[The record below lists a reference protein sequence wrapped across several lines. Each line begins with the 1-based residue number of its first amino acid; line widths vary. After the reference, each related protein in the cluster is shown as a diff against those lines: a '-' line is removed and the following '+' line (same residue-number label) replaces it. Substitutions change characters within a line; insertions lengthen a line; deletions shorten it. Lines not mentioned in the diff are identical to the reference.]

1 MCEANGP
8 VVDAFCFAFAQDGAH
23 ELFANVFAFEAGTQ
37 ARTQAVVAF
46 AVLGGNAARCCGDRL
61 CGGSARGRRGRLRRT
76 WFRCGGLRDRS
87 YRCSLAE
94 HGQLFSRYLFG
105 TRYRLRGFR
114 GGGFGRLLA
123 GAQTLQVLF
132 DARRSVGER
141 GLAEHTGGGGTGSR
155 CGRLRHCRRRSC
167 GFGRSWLRY
176 CGLGCRCYRRCGS
189 NRCRARHRC
198 GLFCGCFFRHAGS
211 RSRSL
216 CRAGGK
222 ERGGRRRLRGCRLG
236 RNRSANFSILNYCRF
251 CGVRFNLNISRRVC
265 GNFGCLLLIAELIVA
280 TTQSGNEFLPG
291 GIGNDFLGRVD
302 ISGEVLVENLRRG
315 FKELLRGGVGG
326 GCAGAE

>member
-1 MCEANGP
+1 LRC
-8 VVDAFCFAFAQDGAH
+8 
-23 ELFANVFAFEAGTQ
+23 AG
-37 ARTQAVVAF
+37 R
-46 AVLGGNAARCCGDRL
+46 
-61 CGGSARGRRGRLRRT
+61 
-76 WFRCGGLRDRS
+76 
-87 YRCSLAE
+87 
-94 HGQLFSRYLFG
+94 
-105 TRYRLRGFR
+105 
-114 GGGFGRLLA
+114 
-123 GAQTLQVLF
+123 
-132 DARRSVGER
+132 
-141 GLAEHTGGGGTGSR
+141 
-155 CGRLRHCRRRSC
+155 
-167 GFGRSWLRY
+167 
-176 CGLGCRCYRRCGS
+176 
-189 NRCRARHRC
+189 
-198 GLFCGCFFRHAGS
+198 
-211 RSRSL
+211 
-216 CRAGGK
+216 K